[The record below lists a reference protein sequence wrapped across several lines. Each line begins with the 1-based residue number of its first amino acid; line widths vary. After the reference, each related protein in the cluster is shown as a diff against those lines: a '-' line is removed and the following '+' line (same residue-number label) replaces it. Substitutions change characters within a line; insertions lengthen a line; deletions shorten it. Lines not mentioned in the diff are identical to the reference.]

1 MLHSAFPSWVSSYL
15 CFLTPKVQGD
25 NNALS
30 FISKTIFVF
39 FFFKYIKSWLLCL
52 SRTVNHDRV
61 QVIIVHKW
69 WLLSIS
75 ENVSELSVLS
85 YCLFICISFSFP
97 TWVWVVVSSPR
108 GGTIHSIISIV
119 WESRLTQY
127 LPAIAAHNK
136 LVLIKIIW

>member
-1 MLHSAFPSWVSSYL
+1 MLLALFQRQYL
-15 CFLTPKVQGD
+15 
-25 NNALS
+25 S
-30 FISKTIFVF
+30 F

-97 TWVWVVVSSPR
+97 T
-108 GGTIHSIISIV
+108 
-119 WESRLTQY
+119 
-127 LPAIAAHNK
+127 
-136 LVLIKIIW
+136 